1 MKIGMIL
8 DNGYPP
14 DPRVENEALELLK
27 EGHEVYLFCLGYGT
41 FVAEEVHKGIQVR
54 RYASNVLEYKLSALA
69 YTLPLYTWLLARKI
83 RVFVKETGVSALHI
97 HDMRVAEAAFLAN
110 KRTALPT
117 VLDLHENRPEIMRFY
132 PHLQKWYGKLLISIN
147 RWKRKEEEFVRLAT
161 NTIVVTEEAKEELVS
176 RTGVPAERVKV
187 VPNTVRRAFFE
198 DEQQVEIAH
207 VKGTDEFTVLYLGDT
222 GKRRGLLTVVEALA
236 RIQRTH
242 PDIHL
247 VIVGKTSAY
256 LEKRIAELK
265 LSNSISLMG
274 WQLDTCFPSYIKMA
288 DVCISPL
295 HRNIHHDT
303 TYANKVFQ
311 YMSMGKPVLVSDA
324 IAQERIVKMAG
335 GGLIHR
341 AEDVGDFTDKL
352 LTLYREKSLRK
363 ELGSSGKSFVKE
375 QFTWDKTSEE
385 LKNIYRELA

>member
-1 MKIGMIL
+1 M
-8 DNGYPP
+8 YPP

-54 RYASNVLEYKLSALA
+54 RYSSNVLEYKLSALA

-83 RVFVKETGVSALHI
+83 KVFVKETGVSALHI

-187 VPNTVRRAFFE
+187 VPNTVRRAFLKMSNKSKLHMLKGLMNSLFYIWVTLVNEE
-198 DEQQVEIAH
+198 D
-207 VKGTDEFTVLYLGDT
+207 
-222 GKRRGLLTVVEALA
+222 
-236 RIQRTH
+236 
-242 PDIHL
+242 
-247 VIVGKTSAY
+247 
-256 LEKRIAELK
+256 
-265 LSNSISLMG
+265 
-274 WQLDTCFPSYIKMA
+274 C
-288 DVCISPL
+288 
-295 HRNIHHDT
+295 
-303 TYANKVFQ
+303 
-311 YMSMGKPVLVSDA
+311 
-324 IAQERIVKMAG
+324 
-335 GGLIHR
+335 
-341 AEDVGDFTDKL
+341 
-352 LTLYREKSLRK
+352 
-363 ELGSSGKSFVKE
+363 
-375 QFTWDKTSEE
+375 
-385 LKNIYRELA
+385 